1 MACRLADT
9 CRDPTCRPPV
19 YPCGETT
26 RSAATASTT
35 TSGSDPLQV
44 VEAIGNPADLTALGI
59 RVSQYLEQWAETT
72 TQIVVCIDSLTV
84 LLHYVELERVYRF
97 LHVLS
102 GRLRSVEARAYLL
115 APDAHDAQ
123 TVAVLQTLMDDTID
137 LQ

>member
-1 MACRLADT
+1 
-9 CRDPTCRPPV
+9 
-19 YPCGETT
+19 
-26 RSAATASTT
+26 
-35 TSGSDPLQV
+35 
-44 VEAIGNPADLTALGI
+44 
-59 RVSQYLEQWAETT
+59 
-72 TQIVVCIDSLTV
+72 V